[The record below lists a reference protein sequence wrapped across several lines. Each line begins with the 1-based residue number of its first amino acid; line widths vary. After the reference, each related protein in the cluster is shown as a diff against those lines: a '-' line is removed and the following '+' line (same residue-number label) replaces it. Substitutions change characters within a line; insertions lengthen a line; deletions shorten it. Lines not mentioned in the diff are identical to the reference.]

1 MGVPR
6 LCYAR
11 DLDLRVGYR
20 VVVETEE
27 GHFIGRVA
35 LTPRRREP
43 YARPYDIVRVA
54 NEEDERVESGH
65 REMGRDVRLEAQK
78 LARDHRIKDVSFI
91 GCDVSLDGRFVEV
104 Q

>member
-1 MGVPR
+1 MDPARDTGELPRLVDVRIPGMGVPR

-35 LTPRRREP
+35 LTPRRCEP
-43 YARPYDIVRVA
+43 YARPCDIVRVA

-65 REMGRDVRLEAQK
+65 REMGRDVRL
-78 LARDHRIKDVSFI
+78 
-91 GCDVSLDGRFVEV
+91 
-104 Q
+104 